1 MPTVQG
7 IWWRS
12 RFHLWGESD
21 GALISPTELQTLIA
35 ETSRDALLALS
46 ARKTTLRL
54 RSGLDKQTGS
64 GLSPERRGE
73 AAAGKRSPE
82 PTKDYASPMP
92 PSRRNREGRNIA
104 EPNETSVTTLS
115 FSPAET
121 IDLFTTAQ
129 NAWIKTSPTPEPTA
143 VQSDRPADQNS
154 SRTTDRSLA
163 TEPAA
168 SPPEAPQTVQPQDGI
183 RRAEPGET
191 LLYWGQLARLVV
203 RLLARRQW
211 APDVKQEPDGRF
223 VALWRPFILN
233 RDLLSW
239 LERYAALM
247 PSVCRSVVPDGG
259 GDVDPIRLVEGFM
272 AETSDAVVR
281 RVLSADPFFRQ
292 MKGRAARAPEPG
304 LRWLSSLMSEQ
315 GRMRGRREDNEA
327 VAAQIH
333 AWLSRLEEP
342 SEPPPEIRF
351 ALIEP
356 PDEDAAVPA
365 LHADDASSRL
375 ANDASTPPPD
385 DVPAPPA
392 EPAWRLQIQIRS
404 AVDGRPLDA
413 AAFWAESRYDSTF
426 LGKHLINRREQL
438 LAELTRAA
446 RVVPELRPVLT
457 SGGCSEVSLTT
468 QAAHA
473 FIYQHAPQLAAGGF
487 KVVLPDWATGEA
499 SPLGLCLHVEPAGDA
514 SGQTPDGV
522 SVGSIGLNTL
532 LNFDWRI
539 AVGDENISVE
549 EFERIAAS
557 KAPLAKV
564 RGRWTHLDAQA
575 AQAAVRFLQGRRR
588 DRLTLL
594 EAIRLVGGVEELET
608 GLPIVGLNGAS
619 WLDDLLS
626 QNATKTLEAVSQPAD
641 FRGLLRPYQLRGLNW
656 LALLDRLGIGACLA
670 DDMGLGKT
678 IQFLALL
685 LHERQDGNPVGP
697 TLLFSPMS
705 VVSNWHREA
714 NRFAPSL
721 RVLVHHGPDRPLG
734 EAFAKAAADH
744 DLVVT
749 TYGLAHRDFKDLS
762 RIAWHRIAM
771 DEAQKIKNPNA
782 VQSAAIRNMGGA
794 RRVALTGTPVENHL
808 SELWSIMETL
818 NHGLLG
824 SAAAFRRR
832 FAIPI
837 EKLGDDLCAE
847 RLRRMIRPFILRRLK
862 TDPTVECDLPDKME
876 MRVYCN
882 LTPEQA
888 AHYARLV
895 EELLSEVDRS
905 SGIRRRGLILATIT
919 RLKQVCN
926 HPEQLL
932 RAKGP
937 LDRRSGKCER
947 LVEML
952 EEVLDEG
959 DAALVFTQYREMGLL
974 LERLLCERLRTDL
987 LFMHGATP
995 AKKRDEQI
1003 DRFQDPDSPTRIF
1016 ILSLKTGGFGLNL
1029 TRANH
1034 VFHFDRWWNPA
1045 VEEQATSRAHRIG
1058 QSRRVQVHKFV
1069 CIGTIEDRIDQ
1080 VLSEKSA
1087 LADRIIGSG
1096 DDWLTSLSTRELR
1109 DYLTLSPEAVAEV

>member
-21 GALISPTELQTLIA
+21 DALMSPTELQTLIA

-46 ARKTTLRL
+46 ARKTTLQL
-54 RSGLDKQTGS
+54 RSRFEKSMISRLPS
-64 GLSPERRGE
+64 ARRGE
-73 AAAGKRSPE
+73 GPVGRRRPAPIKDDTSPTPPRRRRHGGK
-82 PTKDYASPMP
+82 
-92 PSRRNREGRNIA
+92 GIA
-104 EPNETSVTTLS
+104 EPDETSVATLS
-115 FSPAET
+115 FNPAET
-121 IDLFTTAQ
+121 IDLFTNAQ
-129 NAWIKTSPTPEPTA
+129 NAWNIANPVTEQTA
-143 VQSDRPADQNS
+143 VMVRPKDPADQDAA
-154 SRTTDRSLA
+154 RTGYRGLSI
-163 TEPAA
+163 EPDA
-168 SPPEAPQTVQPQDGI
+168 SPPEAARPRPPYDVTRQV
-183 RRAEPGET
+183 EPGET

-259 GDVDPIRLVEGFM
+259 DDVDPIRLVESFM

-281 RVLSADPFFRQ
+281 RVLSTDPFFRQ

-304 LRWLSSLMSEQ
+304 LRWLSSLMNER

-342 SEPPPEIRF
+342 SEPPPEICF
-351 ALIEP
+351 ALFEP
-356 PDEDAAVPA
+356 PDEGAVSPA
-365 LHADDASSRL
+365 LQ
-375 ANDASTPPPD
+375 
-385 DVPAPPA
+385 A
-392 EPAWRLQIQIRS
+392 EPAWQLQIQIRS
-404 AVDGRPLDA
+404 AVDGRSLDA
-413 AAFWAESRYDSTF
+413 AAFWAESPYDSTF
-426 LGKHLINRREQL
+426 LGRHLMNRREQL

-446 RVVPELRPVLT
+446 RVVPELKPVLT
-457 SGGCSEVSLTT
+457 SSGCSEVSLST

-487 KVVLPDWATGEA
+487 KVILPDWATSEA
-499 SPLGLCLHVEPAGDA
+499 FPLGLCLHVEPAGDA
-514 SGQTPDGV
+514 SGQTPEGV

-539 AVGDENISVE
+539 AVGDENLTVE
-549 EFERIAAS
+549 EFERIAAN

-564 RGRWTHLDAQA
+564 RGRWAHLDAQA
-575 AQAAVRFLQGRRR
+575 AQAAVRFLQGRRSG
-588 DRLTLL
+588 RLTLL

-626 QNATKTLEAVSQPAD
+626 HNATKTLEAVGQPAD
-641 FRGLLRPYQLRGLNW
+641 FRGMLRPYQLRGLNW

-782 VQSAAIRNMGGA
+782 VQSTAIRNLGGA

-837 EKLGDDLCAE
+837 EKLGDDRCAE

-974 LERLLCERLRTDL
+974 LERLLCDRLRTDL

-995 AKKRDEQI
+995 AKTRDEQI
-1003 DRFQDPDSPTRIF
+1003 DRFQDPDSSTRIF

-1045 VEEQATSRAHRIG
+1045 VEEQATSRVHRIG